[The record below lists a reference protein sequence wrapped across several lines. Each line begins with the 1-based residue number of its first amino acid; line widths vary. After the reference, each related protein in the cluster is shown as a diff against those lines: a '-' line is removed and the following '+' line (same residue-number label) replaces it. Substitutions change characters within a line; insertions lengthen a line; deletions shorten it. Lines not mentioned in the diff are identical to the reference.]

1 MVFEDKWTRPQ
12 GFQNYRMLN
21 IDKKKKIISRTSNMA
36 DQQGD
41 VPLKKAVGTMNG
53 LITSTEIEN
62 VILKLPKKQKSM
74 SKGLYSLIQS
84 NI

>member
-1 MVFEDKWTRPQ
+1 
-12 GFQNYRMLN
+12 
-21 IDKKKKIISRTSNMA
+21 MA
-36 DQQGD
+36 HQQED
-41 VPLKKAVGTMNG
+41 VPLKKEVGTMNG
-53 LITSTEIEN
+53 LITSNEIEN